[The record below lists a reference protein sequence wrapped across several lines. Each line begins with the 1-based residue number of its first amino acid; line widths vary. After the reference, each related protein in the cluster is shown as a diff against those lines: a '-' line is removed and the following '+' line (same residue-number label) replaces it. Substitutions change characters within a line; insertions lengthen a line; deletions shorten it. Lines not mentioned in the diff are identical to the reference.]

1 MFRFEQLN
9 VYREAILLSRDIY
22 IQIRNWPKEEMF
34 GLINQIRR
42 ASFSIAL
49 NIAEGTSRGK
59 KEFAHFL
66 DMSSGSCYETVA
78 CLEIAKLNEYI
89 TDTQYNSFYN
99 RLSTLSKM
107 ISSLKN
113 KL

>member
-1 MFRFEQLN
+1 VFRFEQLN
-9 VYREAILLSRDIY
+9 VYREAISLSRGIY
-22 IQIRNWPKEEMF
+22 ATTKSWPKEEMF

-66 DMSSGSCYETVA
+66 DMASGSCYETVA
-78 CLEIAKLNEYI
+78 CLEIARLNQYV
-89 TDTQYNSFYN
+89 TNTQHETYYNK
-99 RLSTLSKM
+99 LSTLSKM